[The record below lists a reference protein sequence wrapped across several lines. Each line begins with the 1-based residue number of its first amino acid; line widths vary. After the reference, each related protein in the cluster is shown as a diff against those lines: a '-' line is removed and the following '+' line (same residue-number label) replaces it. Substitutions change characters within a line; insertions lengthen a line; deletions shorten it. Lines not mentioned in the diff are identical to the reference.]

1 MHQSF
6 WVLTFRVGEL
16 QAGIRADQVQE
27 IVPIAATAKLPGQP
41 SILEGFLNLRGDIL
55 PVVRVAALFDVPC
68 SIGDYSPVII
78 VRIHGARLGLLAEA
92 VESVVTVNSS
102 DLRPVPSNFALNGCA
117 ESAFTDEQHDCILI
131 DCDRLLLV
139 EETRRI
145 AELRN
150 RIDRRLS
157 LIGAERS

>member
-6 WVLTFRVGEL
+6 CVLTFRVGEF

-27 IVPIAATAKLPGQP
+27 IVAIAATAKVPGQP
-41 SILEGFLNLRGDIL
+41 SILEGFLNLRGDML
-55 PVVRVAALFDVPC
+55 PVVRAATLFDVPC
-68 SIGDYSPVII
+68 SIGDYSPVVV

-92 VESVVTVNSS
+92 VESVITVNSS
-102 DLRPVPSNFALNGCA
+102 DLHPVPSNFAPNECA
-117 ESAFTDEQHDCILI
+117 ESAFTVEQRECILL

-145 AELRN
+145 AELRSQ
-150 RIDRRLS
+150 IDRRLS
-157 LIGAERS
+157 FIGAERS